1 MTAVLIVVV
10 VVLAIAGALIY
21 VGSRVPSQEE
31 DPLLARMN
39 EFTQRGE
46 QISLEKLE
54 MSQSIRDR
62 VIYPLLKKFGDIA
75 THFSPQNALQDVTR
89 KLELSGKSGWIDAP
103 MFLALRFVVA
113 AVFAVVSFVLF
124 TFTIVKQP
132 LSSAILYSMLGTA
145 LGFYFPQMWLDG
157 EIKKRQ
163 TAVQKAMP
171 DALDLLTVCVEAG
184 LGFDAA
190 MSNVAE
196 KWENELSL
204 AFGRAI
210 REMQLGKVRRDALKS
225 MAERIDLNEMT
236 SFVAAIIQSEQ
247 LGVSMSKVL
256 KIQAD
261 QMRMRRRQ
269 LAEEKAHQ
277 APIVM
282 LLPMVGFIFPS
293 IFIVL
298 MTPAILRMMKVPLF
312 NGTG

>member
-75 THFSPQNALQDVTR
+75 THFTPQNALQDVTR

-124 TFTIVKQP
+124 TFTIVKQHYRLP
-132 LSSAILYSMLGTA
+132 FSIACLARRSVFTSRKCGWMEKLKNVRQQCKK
-145 LGFYFPQMWLDG
+145 PCQM
-157 EIKKRQ
+157 
-163 TAVQKAMP
+163 
-171 DALDLLTVCVEAG
+171 
-184 LGFDAA
+184 
-190 MSNVAE
+190 
-196 KWENELSL
+196 
-204 AFGRAI
+204 
-210 REMQLGKVRRDALKS
+210 
-225 MAERIDLNEMT
+225 
-236 SFVAAIIQSEQ
+236 
-247 LGVSMSKVL
+247 
-256 KIQAD
+256 
-261 QMRMRRRQ
+261 
-269 LAEEKAHQ
+269 
-277 APIVM
+277 
-282 LLPMVGFIFPS
+282 PS
-293 IFIVL
+293 
-298 MTPAILRMMKVPLF
+298 TC
-312 NGTG
+312 